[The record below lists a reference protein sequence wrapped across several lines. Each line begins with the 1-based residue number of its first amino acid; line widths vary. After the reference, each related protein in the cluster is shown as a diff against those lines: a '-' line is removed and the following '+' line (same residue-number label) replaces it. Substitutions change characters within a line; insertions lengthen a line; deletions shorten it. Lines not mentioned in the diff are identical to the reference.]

1 MARVTRL
8 ARRLAALPA
17 RARAALGLAVVLA
30 VFLVAWA
37 AVAAFG
43 DGGGDTDDA
52 AGDPAGDA
60 DTAMPT
66 TTLATGGVD
75 VDAPDGWQPIPLPEL
90 GVGLAVPPGWEA
102 VLLSPEGL
110 ATLANA
116 SPAVPDFVDSAHA
129 AARAG
134 GLLYAAGEDAA
145 GGISDV
151 VLRAAPGTGVTDA
164 AGLASYAE
172 DLAAEA
178 GRTDPE
184 VEPVDGA
191 AQPTV
196 RLRFQVGGD
205 GESAEGTETFVLGPE
220 GIVWSLVVTTDDPEI
235 HDDLVADIAGTLTFA
250 DA

>member
-8 ARRLAALPA
+8 ARRLAALPG

-30 VFLVAWA
+30 VALVAWA
-37 AVAAFG
+37 AVAALG
-43 DGGGDTDDA
+43 DDGAGTDDA
-52 AGDPAGDA
+52 GGDRAGDA

-66 TTLATGGVD
+66 TTLATGGVE
-75 VDAPDGWQPIPLPEL
+75 VDAPEGWQPIPLPEL

-134 GLLYAAGEDAA
+134 GLVYAAGEDA
-145 GGISDV
+145 GGGVSDV

-172 DLAAEA
+172 ELAAEA
-178 GRTDPE
+178 GRPDPRVQV
-184 VEPVDGA
+184 VEGA

-196 RLRFQVGGD
+196 RLGFRVGGD
-205 GESAEGTETFVLGPE
+205 GESAEGTETFVLGPG
-220 GIVWSLVVTTDDPEI
+220 GIVWSLVVTSDDPEI
-235 HDDLVADIAGTLTFA
+235 HDDLVGAVAGTLTLA

>member
-8 ARRLAALPA
+8 APRLAALPG

-30 VFLVAWA
+30 VALVAWA
-37 AVAAFG
+37 AVAALG
-43 DGGGDTDDA
+43 DDGAGTDDA
-52 AGDPAGDA
+52 GGDRAGDA

-66 TTLATGGVD
+66 TTLATGGVE
-75 VDAPDGWQPIPLPEL
+75 VDAPEGWQPIPLPEL

-116 SPAVPDFVDSAHA
+116 SPAVPGFVDSAHA

-134 GLLYAAGEDAA
+134 GLVYAAGEDAG

-178 GRTDPE
+178 GRPDPE
-184 VEPVDGA
+184 VEVVDDA
-191 AQPTV
+191 ARPAV
-196 RLRFQVGGD
+196 RLRFRVRGD
-205 GESAEGTETFVLGPE
+205 GETAEGTETFVLGPDA
-220 GIVWSLVVTTDDPEI
+220 IVWSLVVTTDDAEI
-235 HDDLVADIAGTLTFA
+235 HDDLVAEIAGTLTFA